1 VRSDRVHWIDHP
13 EEDAMTIPIL
23 RTPEERFEKLPG
35 FPFAPHYTQVT
46 GPTGESIRVH
56 YVDEGPRDAAP
67 VLLLHGEPTWSFLY
81 RKVIPVL
88 VAAGHRA
95 IAPDLVGFGRSDKLA
110 DRTAYTVDRHIEWLH
125 ELVRALDLRD
135 VTLVCQDWG
144 GPVGLGVLAAEP
156 ERFARVLATNT
167 ILPTCEPELT
177 EGVLEWRSD
186 ALITWMLSSQ
196 RMPVLPVGPI
206 VASACVRPV
215 ADDVRGA
222 YDAPFPD
229 ESYKAAARQFPIL
242 IPLTTSDPAALRNRA
257 TWDVL
262 ERFERPF
269 LTAPSDGDPLTR
281 GWDEIFRRR
290 VPGAAG
296 QPHTTLQRGGH
307 FVQEDCGEELAE
319 LLVKFLHAK

>member
-1 VRSDRVHWIDHP
+1 
-13 EEDAMTIPIL
+13 MTIPVL
-23 RTPEERFEKLPG
+23 RTPEARFAKLPG
-35 FPFAPHYTQVT
+35 FPFAPHYIQVS
-46 GPTGESIRVH
+46 GPSGESIRMH
-56 YVDEGPRDAAP
+56 YVDEGPREGSP

-81 RKVIPVL
+81 RKVIPIL
-88 VAAGHRA
+88 AAEGHRA

-110 DRTAYTVDRHIEWLH
+110 DRTAYTVDRHVEWLH
-125 ELVRALDLRD
+125 ALVRTLDLYD

-144 GPVGLGVLAAEP
+144 GPIGLAVLAAEP
-156 ERFARVLATNT
+156 DRFARVLATNT

-206 VASACVRPV
+206 VAGACVQPV
-215 ADDVRGA
+215 ADEVRDA

-242 IPLTTSDPAALRNRA
+242 IPLTTGDPAALRNRA

-262 ERFERPF
+262 ERFERPL
-269 LTAPSDGDPLTR
+269 LTAFSDGDPITR

-290 VPGAAG
+290 IPGAAG
-296 QPHTTLQRGGH
+296 RAHTTLEGGGH
-307 FVQEDCGEELAE
+307 FVQEDRGEALAH
-319 LLVKFLHAK
+319 LLVEFLREK